1 MPGAAKKPFDGM
13 SSKQK
18 NAEVCETSAFFEKEL
33 LYCKLTVAST
43 IQKGQPLVSFG
54 AVGSCCCGALRKSFF
69 FIGLLCMS

>member
-54 AVGSCCCGALRKSFF
+54 AGGRWSFAALNR
-69 FIGLLCMS
+69 GLQNWNGIL